1 MSQSTAASPAT
12 LSSAPPMGAKLGSQL
27 SIMMFLQYA
36 IWGAWL
42 PLLWPF
48 LSEHRKFSPD
58 DIGWMFAVGAV
69 GAIVA
74 PFVAGQIAD
83 RYFSTE
89 RFLGLSHIVGGLLIW
104 QLSAIETFQG
114 FLWFSLAYSLVY
126 SPTMPL
132 TNSLAFHHMPDRD
145 RDFGRV
151 RVWGTIG
158 WIAVGIGIV
167 AMLVLLA
174 VILSSKGGEQ
184 VGLAD
189 TGGSARPLNARGGDA
204 TTGSVI
210 ARAVTCVLLAL
221 SIPGFNE
228 TAMLATG
235 LFLLIGGMATF
246 RRNRAMCALFA
257 VSLVALAV
265 GGAVNVLAPGNYNR
279 MADLPEAKNLGRSL
293 SRGIGMTFAFF
304 FRWLANPAAIGVTL
318 LVLPGIAAR
327 VKDVTLPWPR
337 RRVLT
342 VIVLATIA
350 LFFSVL
356 FLGYWAKGQNAPR
369 RVQNVLYFVQ
379 LLSWFAFVI
388 MAVAGRP
395 AIAWPAWMSAHRVKV
410 GVLLLAIGVF
420 GVSRWPAAM
429 MDLWHLRGH
438 LDEIAERDRLIAQ
451 QMNAEQFDLVI
462 PADSRE
468 LRTLCYPAMKV
479 DDPAW
484 VMESYAQWLGA
495 RSVKVV
501 PRAEAPQ

>member
-1 MSQSTAASPAT
+1 MGCTILARMAEASPILAETSARRALT
-12 LSSAPPMGAKLGSQL
+12 LLCLLGALPFLVLACFGTPFADDFLLANTVREYGVLGNVDHWYHRYTGRFAGIYLFGVAVDAGIMQAGYWMLPFGSLLAFWGSL
-27 SIMMFLQYA
+27 SCFLRAQ
-36 IWGAWL
+36 
-42 PLLWPF
+42 PLLPMRMHE
-48 LSEHRKFSPD
+48 SVVAAAA
-58 DIGWMFAVGAV
+58 GT
-69 GAIVA
+69 AIYV
-74 PFVAGQIAD
+74 V
-83 RYFSTE
+83 
-89 RFLGLSHIVGGLLIW
+89 
-104 QLSAIETFQG
+104 
-114 FLWFSLAYSLVY
+114 
-126 SPTMPL
+126 TMPSFVEGMCWL
-132 TNSLAFHHMPDRD
+132 NGVVAYHS
-145 RDFGRV
+145 
-151 RVWGTIG
+151 
-158 WIAVGIGIV
+158 GIV